1 MQQMKPL
8 LKFAALLVISA
19 LVILPALASLPCT
32 FGATAAC
39 APGCPMA
46 MAMDSMG
53 PNCPMSAQLSAT
65 DCPQNCCTPALTQVV
80 AALATPE
87 KLRFTAPAPTAGLS
101 VAPSIG
107 QPSFAAHAP
116 IEPQFAPPPRYIL
129 IQNFRI

>member
-19 LVILPALASLPCT
+19 LVILPALASLPCA
-32 FGATAAC
+32 FGATASC
-39 APGCPMA
+39 APACPMA
-46 MAMDSMG
+46 MNSMG

-65 DCPQNCCTPALTQVV
+65 DCPQNCCTQAPTEVM
-80 AALATPE
+80 AALATQE
-87 KLRFTAPAPTAGLS
+87 KSRFIAL
-101 VAPSIG
+101 APS
-107 QPSFAAHAP
+107 PVLPAASHVSLSDRAELAP